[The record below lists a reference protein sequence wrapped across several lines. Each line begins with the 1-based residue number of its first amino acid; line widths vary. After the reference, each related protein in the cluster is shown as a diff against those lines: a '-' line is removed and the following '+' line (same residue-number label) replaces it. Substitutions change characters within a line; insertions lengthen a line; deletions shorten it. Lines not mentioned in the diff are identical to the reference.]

1 MPKESNVGLS
11 LKDSFAEALNEDVTA
26 SSTESVNSES
36 VVTPNVLNVEQ
47 PTAEGEG
54 VLTALIDNS
63 KKEPDTNNPLADSAL
78 IVVDGV
84 QLTLSELKNGYR
96 RQADYTRDKQALSEE
111 KKAVQNAITLWQ
123 ALESDPVNT
132 VRKLSQKV
140 NLGYNPTNDE
150 AKYGNEPKSSATDI
164 DKLVADRVNAL
175 LSSDPRLQALE
186 SQQAQTAVG
195 AEFDRIEK
203 SWGVKLSDQDKL
215 MVLQKAQ
222 QTGVNDIEF
231 VFAGLLNIASRKAAE
246 RKQLQATS
254 TVSGGQSDPLQP
266 NPIPQKTPDTFREA
280 LEQAMQELSIE
291 RL

>member
-1 MPKESNVGLS
+1 MPKDSNVGLS
-11 LKDSFAEALNEDVTA
+11 LKDAFAEALNEEVSDF
-26 SSTESVNSES
+26 STTPDSVESVA
-36 VVTPNVLNVEQ
+36 TQNVLNVEQ
-47 PTAEGEG
+47 PAAVGEG
-54 VLTALIDNS
+54 VLTALID
-63 KKEPDTNNPLADSAL
+63 DTNPTVTPNTPLKDSDI
-78 IVVDGV
+78 IVVDGE
-84 QLTLSELKNGYR
+84 QLTLTELKNGYR
-96 RQADYTRDKQALSEE
+96 RQADYTRDKQALAQE
-111 KKAVQNAITLWQ
+111 KKAVQNAITLWE

-140 NLGYNPTNDE
+140 NLGYAPTVDE
-150 AKYGNEPKSSATDI
+150 NKYGPEPKGSADI

-175 LSSDPRLQALE
+175 LASDPRLQAFE
-186 SQQAQTAVG
+186 SQQATSAVN

-203 SWGVKLSDQDKL
+203 NWGVKLSDQDKL

-231 VFAGLLNIASRKAAE
+231 VFAGLLNIASRKAE
-246 RKQLQATS
+246 QRKQLQATS